1 MDSANTLDTIYSD
14 ASSRIPLK
22 NSLGASV
29 LKQKSID
36 YLVKEIQATP
46 NFATARTSDIE
57 LILRSCNIIEE
68 FDTSKLKNVDSIK
81 YNSFKKAN
89 LNKKEIV
96 IEAFNKTFNLSA
108 PEKSLLD
115 NSIQFLYD
123 HHKISG
129 EKTKKKIFRFFIDCG
144 KFFLNRII

>member
-14 ASSRIPLK
+14 ASSRVPLK
-22 NSLGASV
+22 NSLGANV
-29 LKQKSID
+29 LKQKTID
-36 YLVKEIQATP
+36 YLVKEIQQTP
-46 NFATARTSDIE
+46 NFASVRTSDIE
-57 LILRSCNIIEE
+57 LILRLCNIIEE

-123 HHKISG
+123 HRKISG
-129 EKTKKKIFRFFIDCG
+129 EKMKKKIFRFFIDCG